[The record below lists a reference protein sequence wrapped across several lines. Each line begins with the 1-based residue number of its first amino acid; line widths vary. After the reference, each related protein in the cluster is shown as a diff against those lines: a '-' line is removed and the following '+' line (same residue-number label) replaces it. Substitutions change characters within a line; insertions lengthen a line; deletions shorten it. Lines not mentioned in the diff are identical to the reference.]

1 MIMKG
6 RPYSSKASVP
16 KVDIVNGETHT
27 ANKKLF
33 YFNFLEEYIH
43 PRLCV
48 HLAGAFWKNLG
59 AVRTKPNC
67 LDKEASSISII
78 FLYLWHT

>member
-16 KVDIVNGETHT
+16 KVDIMNGETDT

-43 PRLCV
+43 PRLCAPRRRF
-48 HLAGAFWKNLG
+48 LEESRGGADE
-59 AVRTKPNC
+59 TK
-67 LDKEASSISII
+67 L
-78 FLYLWHT
+78 FRQRGL